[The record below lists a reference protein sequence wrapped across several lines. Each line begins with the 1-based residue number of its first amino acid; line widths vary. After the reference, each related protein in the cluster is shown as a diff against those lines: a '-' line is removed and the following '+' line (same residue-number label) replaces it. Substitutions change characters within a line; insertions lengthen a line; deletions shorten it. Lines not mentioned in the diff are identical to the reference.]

1 MGYKHLTREQRYT
14 IEALLQTPMSLREIG
29 EVIGVSTGT
38 VSREIRRN
46 CDSRGY
52 HRYRWQLAQK
62 KYERRMKTRRHYLKF
77 TDERKR
83 TVRRFIIYGQYIPK
97 GTDFSELTDEM
108 LAEIEWKLNHR
119 PRKSL
124 GYRTPL
130 EYCKQLF
137 SIDF

>member
-1 MGYKHLTREQRYT
+1 MGHHDDKRQVHASGADPQACWERSHPAGQYGNRGPYHSWERGANENTNGL
-14 IEALLQTPMSLREIG
+14 
-29 EVIGVSTGT
+29 
-38 VSREIRRN
+38 IR
-46 CDSRGY
+46 
-52 HRYRWQLAQK
+52 
-62 KYERRMKTRRHYLKF
+62 
-77 TDERKR
+77 
-83 TVRRFIIYGQYIPK
+83 QYIPK

-137 SIDF
+137 NFNF

>member
-1 MGYKHLTREQRYT
+1 MAFFFS
-14 IEALLQTPMSLREIG
+14 IFALDSWERGANENTNGL
-29 EVIGVSTGT
+29 
-38 VSREIRRN
+38 IR
-46 CDSRGY
+46 
-52 HRYRWQLAQK
+52 
-62 KYERRMKTRRHYLKF
+62 
-77 TDERKR
+77 
-83 TVRRFIIYGQYIPK
+83 QYIPK

-137 SIDF
+137 NFNFDF